1 MGTRGKGIGLAT
13 TLAGILLL
21 IGLFWGFG
29 WYSHLGSYFLT
40 TGSED
45 AVKDLYVTSYHIAYD
60 EEATQS
66 HAMNYPY
73 GEYHTFTG
81 MQPLIAMPLQ
91 LLRKAG
97 VDHPER
103 AVLPLMNLM
112 VLLSVVLCALL
123 LYLVLT
129 DLGLPW
135 GYATLAALLITLLS
149 PQMMRMG
156 GHISLS
162 YYCAIPA
169 ALFFCL
175 RHTRS
180 GHWGWALAMGAGAVV
195 FGLSHPYYLVFFMVV
210 ALFELLWLCLRRD
223 GKRWPW
229 RKMAVAV
236 LLEVL
241 LPLAVFYLFSHIG
254 YSDGNRTATPWG
266 LWYYHARPAGLLLP
280 YAIPGPIDFTRI
292 VQTEWEAWSY
302 LGALPIAV
310 LFIVACRTVWGL
322 VSRNRRLVR
331 ATGNPWLNV
340 MLLASL
346 LLTIYACGVPL
357 AMMPRSTPC
366 YIGPLAQIRAM
377 GRLSWLLYYV
387 VGIVAF
393 YMLYRWYKQSPRG
406 WRMALCAI
414 AVGLTAWEASA
425 YNANN
430 RTQFTH
436 QWAEWTDYDNLLPE
450 NQWVNRHEWQ
460 NYQAILTLPV
470 FNVGNELTHVSAREK
485 MFHKSA
491 YISMK
496 TGLPQICNASSRS
509 DMDQSW
515 QCIAIGRTAFAP
527 LGIAHALPDGRP
539 LLVATPED
547 TTALNTAEK
556 RILRHAT
563 PLTAIDGARLY
574 TLAPEALRDVVEE
587 TQAELRRTF
596 DSTISVSQCYAL
608 NATPG
613 ECSLRE
619 GALVF
624 DDDVEFH
631 GDVEISLWIGNI
643 LTDMVGRTDVSVHS
657 YNAAGEKT
665 QILATGIGN
674 QLDLVNFD
682 SGEGLVRLKV
692 TLPDD
697 CCHVTVKL
705 LNRYTRPQ
713 TVDYRNVLI
722 RPQGQHVAFAADGDF
737 LDNIPVLAARKS
749 L

>member
-91 LLRKAG
+91 LVRKAG

-129 DLGLPW
+129 DLGLSW

-266 LWYYHARPAGLLLP
+266 LWYYRARPAGLLLP

-310 LFIVACRTVWGL
+310 LLIVACRTVWGL
-322 VSRNRRLVR
+322 VSRNRRLVC

-387 VGIVAF
+387 AGIAAF

-406 WRMALCAI
+406 WRIALCAI

-527 LGIAHALPDGRP
+527 LGIADALPDGRP

-547 TTALNTAEK
+547 TTVLNTAEK

-574 TLAPEALRDVVEE
+574 TLAPEALRDVAEE
-587 TQAELRRTF
+587 TQAELRRAF

-613 ECSLRE
+613 KCALRE

-722 RPQGQHVAFAADGDF
+722 QPQGQHVAFEADGDF